1 MLVPHL
7 RTDIPDGEW
16 DVVVAGAGP
25 AGATVASHV
34 ARAGHRVLLLDR
46 HDFPRDKV
54 CGDGLIADTL
64 GALERLAALP
74 AVRDRARTVGRTTI
88 FSASRHRIEIEGE
101 FLTLK
106 RREFDAIVANH
117 AVAQGAVMAA
127 EPSRTCRPTMPA

>member
-1 MLVPHL
+1 MPPGAVTRTSQQRIDVMLPPP
-7 RTDIPDGEW
+7 RTTADIPDGEW

-34 ARAGHRVLLLDR
+34 ARAGHRVLMLDR

-74 AVRDRARTVGRTTI
+74 TVR
-88 FSASRHRIEIEGE
+88 
-101 FLTLK
+101 
-106 RREFDAIVANH
+106 
-117 AVAQGAVMAA
+117 
-127 EPSRTCRPTMPA
+127 